1 MPLNMKMTAAISS
14 LLLSAS
20 ISHAQP
26 NFICD
31 AMEESKL
38 FNPTKLLRAYYINAL
53 DGCVGN
59 PLNSKEDDASLEAYV
74 TVWDGAPKEYEK
86 LKQEASQYPS
96 FKSQAAAATVDCKK
110 GELFTVSE
118 TNDTTATLLYT
129 CSNRY
134 IWVTGTKALAGKVPD
149 IAKRIA
155 AVRMP
160 IKDK

>member
-1 MPLNMKMTAAISS
+1 MQMTIALSS
-14 LLLSAS
+14 LVLSVS
-20 ISHAQP
+20 IAHAQP

-38 FNPTKLLRAYYINAL
+38 FNPTKLLRAYYVNAL

-59 PLNSKEDDASLEAYV
+59 PLNSSADDTSLEAYV
-74 TVWDGAPKEYEK
+74 TVWDGAPREYEK

-118 TNDTTATLLYT
+118 TNDTTTTLLYT

-134 IWVTGTKALAGKVPD
+134 VWVTGTKALAGKVPD